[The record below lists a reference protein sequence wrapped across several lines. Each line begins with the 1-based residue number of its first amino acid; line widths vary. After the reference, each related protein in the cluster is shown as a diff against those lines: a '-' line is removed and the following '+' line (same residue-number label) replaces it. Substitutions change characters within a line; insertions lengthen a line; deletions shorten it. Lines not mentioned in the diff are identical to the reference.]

1 MEKAVT
7 GGKPPVHVKHFKN
20 DNNVKAIEQKCM
32 LPFASFW
39 EILVAVLILIKFC
52 IRLKDF
58 LPS

>member
-39 EILVAVLILIKFC
+39 EYWWRF
-52 IRLKDF
+52 
-58 LPS
+58 